1 MLSYRLIRSKRK
13 TVAVFITKDAQ
24 VEVRAPLR
32 ASASFIERFLA
43 EKESWIQEHLE
54 QRKRDLLKRADFSV
68 GQGDMLLFLGREYP
82 VHLSLGYHK
91 PSFNGEQFLLPQQD
105 FSENK
110 PLIIGIYK
118 NLAKSYIDEKVQ
130 FYSGL
135 VGVTPS
141 AVRVGSASTR
151 WGSCSGKNSLNFTW
165 KLILAPEKAV
175 DYVIVHELCHILQH
189 NHSPRFWKEVQRV
202 LPDYKERELLLRQL
216 QKRLAAEDW

>member
-32 ASASFIERFLA
+32 ASVSFIERFLA
-43 EKESWIQEHLE
+43 EKESWIQAHLE

-68 GQGDMLLFLGREYP
+68 GEGDTLLFLGREYP

-91 PSFNGEQFLLPQQD
+91 PFFNGEQFLLPQQD

-110 PLIIGIYK
+110 PLIIGLYK

-130 FYSGL
+130 FYSRL

-141 AVRVGSASTR
+141 AVRVGNASTR

-189 NHSPRFWKEVQRV
+189 NHSPWFWKEVQRV